1 MHHGHVAQQRNR
13 EDLRQQVS
21 AQQVSVELMFGELRA
36 PDKDLGRQPVVL
48 GVAGEE
54 DGIVSCWDL
63 LELHRKDDEVGQAM
77 GLSVLTNVE
86 GIQIWVSLDQPP
98 LVTCVFA
105 SS

>member
-1 MHHGHVAQQRNR
+1 MHHGHVAQQRDR

-63 LELHRKDDEVGQAM
+63 LELHEKDDVVVIR
-77 GLSVLTNVE
+77 LNVLTDVE
-86 GIQIWVSLDQPP
+86 GIQIRISLD
-98 LVTCVFA
+98 
-105 SS
+105 

>member
-1 MHHGHVAQQRNR
+1 MHHGHVAQQGNR

-36 PDKDLGRQPVVL
+36 TDKDLGRQPVVL

-63 LELHRKDDEVGQAM
+63 LELHEKGGKVAQAI

-86 GIQIWVSLDQPP
+86 GIQIRISLD
-98 LVTCVFA
+98 
-105 SS
+105 